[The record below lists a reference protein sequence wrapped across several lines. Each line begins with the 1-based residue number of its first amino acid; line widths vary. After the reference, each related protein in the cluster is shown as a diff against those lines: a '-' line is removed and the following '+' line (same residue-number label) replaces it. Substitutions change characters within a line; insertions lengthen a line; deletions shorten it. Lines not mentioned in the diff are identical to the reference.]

1 MQLGIAPFVKEQMIR
16 DFKLQ
21 PFSFTFDETNT
32 SQVKKDVQFCS
43 SAKKKIVNRWLYHY
57 QMPNC

>member
-1 MQLGIAPFVKEQMIR
+1 MKLGIAPFVKEQMTR

-32 SQVKKDVQFCS
+32 SQVKKDVQFWS
-43 SAKKKIVNRWLYHY
+43 SAKKKIVNWWLYH
-57 QMPNC
+57 